1 MKEIVILGAGDFGK
15 EVAWLIED
23 INRSRPAYI
32 ILGYLDDD
40 KNKIGQVLNGYECL
54 GPVSYLTDLNKN
66 HNACA
71 VIATQDGS
79 VRKKFVDMFPDFDD
93 WETLVHPSVNLSDTS
108 TLGKGCIVCA
118 NNNISVN
125 TRIGNQCIMNIS
137 VTIGHDCE
145 IGDYVSVMSGS
156 VVSGHVVMKQQH
168 GCPRDESRE
177 SRKSRGW
184 FGCYPQCKRQ
194 YNGNGCSGKSAA
206 RLAGG
211 ERLEWIIVSW
221 SGFPGCR
228 HGERII

>member
-23 INRSRPAYI
+23 INRSKPTYI

-40 KNKIGQVLNGYECL
+40 KNKIGQVINGYECL
-54 GPVSYLTDLNKN
+54 GPVRYLTDLNKN

-71 VIATQDGS
+71 VIATQDGN

-125 TRIGNQCIMNIS
+125 TRIGNQCIMNLS

-156 VVSGHVVMKQQH
+156 VVSGHVVMKDGAYLGSNSTVVPGMKVGSH
-168 GCPRDESRE
+168 AKVG
-177 SRKSRGW
+177 
-184 FGCYPQCKRQ
+184 
-194 YNGNGCSGKSAA
+194 
-206 RLAGG
+206 AGSVVIRNVKDNITVMG
-211 ERLEWIIVSW
+211 VPAKVLRV
-221 SGFPGCR
+221 
-228 HGERII
+228 

>member
-156 VVSGHVVMKQQH
+156 VVSGHVVMKDGAYLGSNSTVVPGMRVGSH
-168 GCPRDESRE
+168 AKVG
-177 SRKSRGW
+177 
-184 FGCYPQCKRQ
+184 
-194 YNGNGCSGKSAA
+194 
-206 RLAGG
+206 AGSVVIRNVKDNTTVMG
-211 ERLEWIIVSW
+211 VPAKVLRV
-221 SGFPGCR
+221 
-228 HGERII
+228 